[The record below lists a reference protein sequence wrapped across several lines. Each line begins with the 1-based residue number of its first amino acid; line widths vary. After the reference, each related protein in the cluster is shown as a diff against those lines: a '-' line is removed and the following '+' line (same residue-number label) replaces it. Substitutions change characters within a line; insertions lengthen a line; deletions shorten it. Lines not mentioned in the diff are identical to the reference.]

1 MFILSASALL
11 QGLISQN
18 LLTARVYEIR
28 CSFKEVSNFFSVFL
42 ITFIKATILQKLMLI
57 VTLELRIM

>member
-1 MFILSASALL
+1 MLSASALR
-11 QGLISQN
+11 QALISQN
-18 LLTARVYEIR
+18 LLTARVYEIH
-28 CSFKEVSNFFSVFL
+28 CSVNEVSNFFSVFL

>member
-1 MFILSASALL
+1 MLSASALR
-11 QGLISQN
+11 QRLISQN
-18 LLTARVYEIR
+18 LLTARVYEIH
-28 CSFKEVSNFFSVFL
+28 CSVNEVSNFFSVFL

>member
-1 MFILSASALL
+1 MLSALALL

-28 CSFKEVSNFFSVFL
+28 CSVNEVSNFFSVFL

-57 VTLELRIM
+57 VTLGLRIM